1 MKKHLLNLGLCLL
14 ATTFGFAQNRTASP
28 ATTGSITQ
36 LTYPTQYVNSN
47 TNVGRSSGTQPIPT
61 TTVTGTCMSVN
72 LPPPGTWTMTT
83 YGASTVMPVG
93 TDGWQSG
100 TNVYDDLE
108 KAMFFDLSTT
118 TLTQINQ
125 VYVAFGKAYSA
136 NPNTQVPIRIYDG
149 TTNTP
154 GAQVGTAYAITMGQ
168 IMADRV
174 ANQYSLIYFATPVT
188 LPASKKFFVSVDMN
202 NLFWPA
208 DTLSIYSN
216 RPGQSINTAWERAI
230 DGNWYSYTANWGSNQ
245 SLYIHP
251 FLTNAPMTASITAAS
266 SVCVGKPLSFSA
278 TGSTVGTYQWD
289 FGAVGTPTATGSSA
303 SATFNTAGT
312 YTTSLFVI
320 DACDNIRFVE
330 KVITVN
336 PRPTVTASPSS
347 TTVCSGTSIVL
358 NGGGASTYAWTG
370 GITNGVSFTPSTSQ
384 NYTVTGTA
392 ANGCTNTAVSSVVVN
407 ATGPAVTAST
417 TANNFCQGQSITLTG
432 SGATTYTWTGGITN
446 GVAFTPSATQT
457 YTVIGGT
464 GTCTNSAVITINVNT
479 KPTVTANATSTSVC
493 SGSQVT
499 LSGSGSAT
507 SYAWTGGVSNGVAF
521 SPTSSQTY
529 TVTGTLGSCTNTSA
543 VTVNITSGP
552 TVGANTTANT
562 ICQGQSVTLTGS
574 GATSYAWTGGITNGV
589 AFAPMSTQ
597 TYTVTGTSGSCSNT
611 AVVTVSVNA
620 APSVSS
626 NPASAV
632 ICSGANVTFSGNGAN
647 TYAWTGG
654 ISNGVAFS
662 PSTSGSY
669 TLTGTAANGCTATA
683 VANVTVN
690 ATPNVTA
697 NTTTNTI
704 CPGSQ
709 VTLTGGGA
717 TSYLWTDGVVNGT
730 PFSPS
735 VTKTYTVTGASGP
748 CTNTAVVT
756 VVVNAT
762 PNVTANPAS
771 ATSCNGS
778 NIVLNGGG
786 ASSYVWTG
794 GIANNVPFS
803 PSSTNTYT
811 VTGTAANGCTATAV
825 ATITVV
831 SSLNV
836 TASTTSNTVCQGQNV
851 TLNGGG
857 ATSYAWTGG
866 VTNGVAFA
874 PSSTQTYTVTGTAG
888 SCSNTAVVS
897 VTVNALP
904 NVSAT
909 ATPTNVCAGNNVT
922 LSGSGATSYVW
933 TGGATNNIPFAPTA
947 SGVYTVTGTSAGCSN
962 SAVVTVVVANSPTV
976 SAAAS
981 ATVICVGN
989 SVTLTGFGATTYTY
1003 TGGVT
1008 NNVPFTPAATAVY
1021 FVSGTANGCV
1031 GTNSVQI
1038 VVNQCVGIESFTS
1051 ADAGV
1056 MVYPNPN
1063 NGDFMI
1069 KGSKQMTITI
1079 ANELGQVVETVEL
1092 SLENNFSYNVSQ
1104 LARGMYFLNGNSVR
1118 EKVIVIR

>member
-14 ATTFGFAQNRTASP
+14 ATTFGFAQNRQITVAASP
-28 ATTGSITQ
+28 MQA
-36 LTYPTQYVNSN
+36 
-47 TNVGRSSGTQPIPT
+47 NVAKPFQGTSGMQARPT
-61 TTVTGTCMSVN
+61 TT
-72 LPPPGTWTMTT
+72 L
-83 YGASTVMPVG
+83 ASCATINKPLPVG
-93 TDGWQSG
+93 WTPTLYNVSANPADGYFNGLNNSG
-100 TNVYDDLE
+100 DVE
-108 KAMFFDLSTT
+108 KAMFFNTSSLSFT
-118 TLTQINQ
+118 TLNQ
-125 VYVAFGKAYSA
+125 VDIDFGDAFSA
-136 NPNTQVPIRIYDG
+136 NPAKLVTVRIYSVTAG
-149 TTNTP
+149 AP
-154 GAQVGTAYAITMGQ
+154 GAQLGASAVTMGQ
-168 IMADRV
+168 IMSDLAG
-174 ANQYSLIYFATPVT
+174 NFTTSFYFQTGVT
-188 LPASKKFFVSVDMN
+188 LPANKQYFISLDM
-202 NLFWPA
+202 
-208 DTLSIYSN
+208 TGLSFIGGDVIGMGSN
-216 RPGQSINTAWERAI
+216 AIGQSANTAWEKWST
-230 DGNWYSYTANWGSNQ
+230 GTWNSYTTAYAGAANLSLLMYPYLSNGPVVSTFTASANPICVGNSITYNYGASHVGSGFFWEAGT
-245 SLYIHP
+245 SATTSYTTGTVTSPSVLYNTAGTFTT
-251 FLTNAPMTASITAAS
+251 FLTNANDCGAIN
-266 SVCVGKPLSFSA
+266 
-278 TGSTVGTYQWD
+278 GSQLTV
-289 FGAVGTPTATGSSA
+289 
-303 SATFNTAGT
+303 
-312 YTTSLFVI
+312 
-320 DACDNIRFVE
+320 
-330 KVITVN
+330 TVN
-336 PRPTVTASPSS
+336 PKPTVTASPSS

-370 GITNGVSFTPSTSQ
+370 GISNGVSFTPSTSQ

-392 ANGCTNTAVSSVVVN
+392 ANGCTNTAVSAVVVN

-464 GTCTNSAVITINVNT
+464 GTCTNSAVITINVNP

-493 SGSQVT
+493 SGSPVT

-529 TVTGTLGSCTNTSA
+529 TVTGTLGSCTNTAA

-552 TVGANTTANT
+552 AVGANTTANT

-632 ICSGANVTFSGNGAN
+632 ICSGTNVTFSGNGAN

-669 TLTGTAANGCTATA
+669 TVTGTAANGCTATA

-730 PFSPS
+730 PFSPT

-794 GIANNVPFS
+794 GIANNVAFS

-904 NVSAT
+904 NVAAT

-962 SAVVTVVVANSPTV
+962 SAIVTVVVTNPPTV

-1051 ADAGV
+1051 ANAGV

-1092 SLENNFSYNVSQ
+1092 SLENNFSYNVNQ
-1104 LARGMYFLNGNSVR
+1104 LARGMYFLNGTTVR
-1118 EKVIVIR
+1118 EKVIVIK